1 MKNLS
6 ISRYKINISSRPF
19 IIAEISSNHNWSLKH
34 TLNLIKKIKEAG
46 AHAVKIQTYNENTMT
61 FNSKKSDF
69 LVKKGI
75 WKKYRLFDLYKE
87 AKTPLEWH
95 QKIFQYAKNLGL
107 IAFSTPFDE
116 TSADFLTKLNVL
128 AYKIA
133 SFEIVDH
140 PLIEYIAKRISP

>member
-69 LVKKGI
+69 LVKKEYG
-75 WKKYRLFDLYKE
+75 
-87 AKTPLEWH
+87 
-95 QKIFQYAKNLGL
+95 KN
-107 IAFSTPFDE
+107 I
-116 TSADFLTKLNVL
+116 DFL
-128 AYKIA
+128 I
-133 SFEIVDH
+133 
-140 PLIEYIAKRISP
+140 YIKRPKPH